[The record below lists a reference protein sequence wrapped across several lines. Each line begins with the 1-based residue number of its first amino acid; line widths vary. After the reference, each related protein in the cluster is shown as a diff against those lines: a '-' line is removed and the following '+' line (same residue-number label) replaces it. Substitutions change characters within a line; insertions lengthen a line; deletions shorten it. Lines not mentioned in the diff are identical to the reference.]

1 MLIWTPADGRRG
13 TPDFETDALSD
24 GFAESAS
31 SETPDTTP
39 CGPTCADVFMVTH
52 GAADK
57 PARKAEDDVW
67 CAVDRPA
74 ETRDRVKCRS

>member
-57 PARKAEDDVW
+57 NRRARRKTTSGA
-67 CAVDRPA
+67 RPIA
-74 ETRDRVKCRS
+74 RPRPGTE